1 MAFYTTLYTSK
12 IANRVQSTFFSE
24 VISTSLTDEEQTL
37 CEGALTQKECLEA
50 LKKMEPDK
58 TPGTDGLPAEFY
70 KVFWKDISFFLI
82 SALNYAFDSGC
93 LSVTQRRGV
102 IKLIPKKDAE
112 LYFIKNWRPITLL
125 NTDYKIAAKS
135 IANRI
140 KLVLPN
146 LINHDQTGFLK
157 GRFIGENIRLI
168 DSIIQYATER
178 NIPGLLL
185 FIDFEKAFDSLE
197 WPFIHDT
204 LRSYG
209 FGASLINWVKTL
221 YSHSESC
228 ILNNGW
234 ASNFFEIQRGV
245 RQGCPLSPYLFML
258 SAEVLATA
266 IRKNT
271 SIKGISVNDVEIK
284 LSQYA
289 DDTTL
294 ILDGSA
300 ESLRSSLATFD
311 NFSKVSGLRLNDKK
325 TEALWIGA
333 SIGNDKILLPGKEL
347 KWPKDK
353 VKSLGLWISTDPEL
367 SASLNYKEKLEKV
380 KEILRC
386 WKYRRLTLLG
396 KITVIK
402 SLVVSQL
409 VYLLSPL
416 RSNYRILNEI
426 NDLLYT
432 FLWNGKG
439 DKIKR
444 KIMIN
449 DLSAGGLKMIDI
461 SSFNKSLK
469 TTWIKKYL
477 NNNNKGKWK
486 IFFDIA
492 LKNYGCQSFFS
503 YNLNVRDTSS
513 TIATSDAFVK
523 ELLGIWAEVNFEP
536 EITSKDHF
544 LDQQLWHNSLIKIA
558 NKTVFFKNW
567 FIKGITRV
575 KHLLGPDNNFLSL
588 NDFRCKYGIDPRP
601 LSFYGLISVVKS
613 LRAVSNFQD
622 LQNTNHEY
630 EPLTT
635 RILQAKKATTLIYK
649 KIISNKSLTPELSQ
663 KKWLKDCGLPIND
676 NINWTAAYLLAK
688 KCTKSTKLIEFQFK
702 FLHRRVPTKN
712 FLFRIGLQSD
722 ENCSFCH
729 TSSESIIHLFWSC
742 SQTSHFW
749 NKLTEWL
756 KHSNLLPRD
765 YVLTN
770 TTALGLRPDISQ
782 FALLINYCFLLARY
796 HIWLAK
802 TKEDRPNLTHFICT
816 LKSQYEIET
825 KSGDTKKWKPLTGCR
840 RI

>member
-1 MAFYTTLYTSK
+1 MT
-12 IANRVQSTFFSE
+12 N
-24 VISTSLTDEEQTL
+24 EEQSL
-37 CEGALTQKECLEA
+37 CEGPLTEMECLEA
-50 LKKMEPDK
+50 LKKMESDK
-58 TPGTDGLPAEFY
+58 TPGTDGLPVEFY

-112 LYFIKNWRPITLL
+112 LYFIKNWRPISLL
-125 NTDYKIAAKS
+125 NTDYKIAAKA

-168 DSIIQYATER
+168 DCIIQYATEK

-197 WPFIHDT
+197 WSFIHDT

-209 FGASLINWVKTL
+209 FGTSLINWVKTL
-221 YSHSESC
+221 YCHTESC

-245 RQGCPLSPYLFML
+245 RQGCPLSPYLFIL

-271 SIKGISVNDVEIK
+271 NIKGISVNNVEIK

-294 ILDGSA
+294 ILDGSR
-300 ESLRSSLATFD
+300 ESLLSFLAMLD
-311 NFSKVSGLRLNDKK
+311 DFSKISGLRLNDTK

-333 SIGNDKILLPGKEL
+333 SIGNDKILLSGKKL

-367 SASLNYKEKLEKV
+367 SASLNYNEKLEKV

-386 WKYRRLTLLG
+386 WKYRRLALLG

-416 RSNYRILNEI
+416 RSNYKVLNEI

-444 KIMIN
+444 KVMIN
-449 DLSAGGLKMIDI
+449 DFGVGGLKMIDI
-461 SSFNKSLK
+461 SSFSKSLK

-477 NNNNKGKWK
+477 DNNNKGKWK
-486 IFFDIA
+486 IFFDIT
-492 LKNYGCQSFFS
+492 LKKYGCQNFFS
-503 YNLNVRDTSS
+503 YNLNVRDTLS
-513 TIATSDAFVK
+513 TITTSDAFLK
-523 ELLGIWAEVNFEP
+523 ELLEIWAEVNFEP
-536 EITSKDHF
+536 EIASKEHF

-558 NKTVFFKNW
+558 NKAVFFQNW
-567 FIKGITRV
+567 FTKGITRV

-588 NDFRCKYGIDPRP
+588 NNFRCKYEIDPRP
-601 LSFYGLISVVKS
+601 LSFYGLISAVKS
-613 LRAVSNFQD
+613 LRIDSNFQD
-622 LQNTNHEY
+622 LQKNNLEK

-635 RILQAKKATTLIYK
+635 RILQVKKATTLIYK
-649 KIISNKSLTPELSQ
+649 KLISNKSLTPESSQ
-663 KKWLKDCGLPIND
+663 KKWLEDCGLPIND
-676 NINWTAAYLLAK
+676 NINWTAAYLLANT
-688 KCTKSTKLIEFQFK
+688 CTKSTKLIEFQFK
-702 FLHRRVPTKN
+702 FLHRRVSTN
-712 FLFRIGLQSD
+712 DFLFKIGLKGD
-722 ENCSFCH
+722 ESCSFCH
-729 TSSESIIHLFWSC
+729 TSSESIIHLFWTC
-742 SQTSHFW
+742 RQTSHFW

-756 KHSNLLPRD
+756 INLNILPRD
-765 YVLTN
+765 YALTN
-770 TTALGLRPDISQ
+770 ITALGLRLDISQ

-802 TKEDRPNLTHFICT
+802 TKEGHPNLTHFLCT
-816 LKSQYEIET
+816 LKSRYEIEI
-825 KSGDTKKWKPLTGCR
+825 KSGDTKKWKPLAEYMMM
-840 RI
+840 